1 MKFKPTKM
9 MIVIIVTVMTHQ
21 VEMSHKKLI
30 IAYKTWNK
38 TTII

>member
-9 MIVIIVTVMTHQ
+9 MMIVIIATVMTPQ

-30 IAYKTWNK
+30 IA
-38 TTII
+38 